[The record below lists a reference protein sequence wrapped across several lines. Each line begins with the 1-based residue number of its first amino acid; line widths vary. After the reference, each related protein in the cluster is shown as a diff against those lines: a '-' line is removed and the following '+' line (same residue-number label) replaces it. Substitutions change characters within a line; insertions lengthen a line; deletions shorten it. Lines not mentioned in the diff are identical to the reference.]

1 MHTLQFLIVIR
12 SIQITEKIRILT
24 QSCSS
29 ECVGSN
35 STITM
40 RLAIWPETHLCGVF
54 STDYNA
60 ATMIDD
66 TILLV
71 ERSGKKE
78 NTFAA
83 ALERKGYRVE
93 LASTG
98 HDALKRAHLS
108 RPAIVVLNAA
118 SLGSSG
124 IRICR
129 NLHDGLDGIP
139 IIHIMPENTAEGDFK
154 DSPAE
159 VILAMPFTAR
169 KLINRVKRFM
179 PGARKEAIEV
189 GPIRLVPSVRVV
201 EAHGRE
207 KRLTPKTAQLLN
219 VFLKHPGDT
228 LDRGFLM
235 QQVWETDYIGDTRT
249 LDVHVR
255 WVREAIE
262 ADPTAPAH
270 IITVRGIGY
279 RFIPYPDKAV
289 GSNGNS

>member
-1 MHTLQFLIVIR
+1 M
-12 SIQITEKIRILT
+12 IT
-24 QSCSS
+24 
-29 ECVGSN
+29 N
-35 STITM
+35 STI
-40 RLAIWPETHLCGVF
+40 AIRPQLWPKIHLCGVIR
-54 STDYNA
+54 TDYNA
-60 ATMIDD
+60 AIMTED

-78 NTFAA
+78 NTFAT

-98 HDALKRAHLS
+98 HDALKRAHNT

-139 IIHIMPENTAEGDFK
+139 IIHIMPENTADGDLK
-154 DSPAE
+154 EAPAD
-159 VILAMPFTAR
+159 VILVMPFTAR

-207 KRLTPKTAQLLN
+207 KRLTPKTAHLLH

-235 QQVWETDYIGDTRT
+235 QQVWDTDYIGDTRT

-270 IITVRGIGY
+270 IVTVRGIGY
-279 RFIPYPDKAV
+279 RFIPYPDKILTTILP
-289 GSNGNS
+289 